1 MAAVNFSDVALQH
14 HTEGLAKALSQHLER
29 EIRAHLQPK
38 VDELVRAS
46 VSALH
51 RQLHAM
57 VVQQHDGTFMQV
69 QTILRVDGVETARLP
84 DPGAG
89 R

>member
-1 MAAVNFSDVALQH
+1 MAVNFSDSTLRQ

-29 EIRAHLQPK
+29 EIRAHLQTK
-38 VDELVRAS
+38 VDEIVRES

-51 RQLHAM
+51 RQLHVMTA
-57 VVQQHDGTFMQV
+57 QQHNDAFMQV

-84 DPGAG
+84 NPGAG

>member
-1 MAAVNFSDVALQH
+1 MAISIPEKILHEHA
-14 HTEGLAKALSQHLER
+14 EGLAKALSQHLER
-29 EIRAHLQPK
+29 EIRAHLQTK
-38 VDELVRAS
+38 VDEIVRES
-46 VSALH
+46 VAALH
-51 RQLHAM
+51 RQLHAV
-57 VVQQHDGTFMQV
+57 VVQENDFTFRQV